1 MAAIAEIV
9 STSMIT
15 QFSGKRISLILTGTA
30 LFLWSLSLIY
40 AELNIGFYGL
50 IHSFPALFFIALS
63 LLTLASFILWSSP
76 QNHNTLLCFQLCWLI
91 VMLWLTPV
99 LIGSNS
105 VFMDM
110 TYSFYFS
117 YIDYIDQFGHLNPAS
132 LWYHNW
138 PGMCIFQSMF
148 VDITGIKN
156 LDVVA
161 LFGTFL
167 MQFLVLLTLYLFFR
181 YTIGRNNYR
190 WAALWI
196 FYLGNWIG
204 QIYVSPQGM
213 AFFLLMLLIAVLIKA
228 GLAKEGNITVAE
240 RLKAIILISSLA
252 VTHILTSIA
261 GFLSIAALW
270 VTKKTKL
277 ISILI
282 IAAVFI
288 IAWTMYGASTQFEYQ
303 LPIFLDRAFRLDTL
317 FTSFF
322 SGSNTT
328 TSPSHTSINTL
339 RILFSALFC
348 VIGLGG
354 VILSR
359 KFKEKADSTILALAI
374 VAILMTFTGL
384 YTFELIM
391 RTYMFVLIPIGYFG
405 VKLLNSRITSGILCL
420 VLLISLPLYVITHY
434 GNTVRDT
441 VPRGEI
447 AFWHFIQDNTR
458 EGYLIGGLRPREYS
472 YAGYY
477 KVDFQQLE
485 WNDNVF
491 TSEYSKSDKP
501 QYINV
506 GRYEQSQQE
515 FINDNMKVIPESR
528 ARLEESTHYNLIYTN
543 RDVDLFIGETE

>member
-1 MAAIAEIV
+1 MRYTPNLR
-9 STSMIT
+9 SLT
-15 QFSGKRISLILTGTA
+15 QGRASILLTILGVT
-30 LFLWSLSLIY
+30 LWSLSIIQ

-50 IHSFPALFFIALS
+50 IHSFPITFFIALFI
-63 LLTLASFILWSSP
+63 LTIASFILWRSP
-76 QNHNTLLCFQLCWLI
+76 QNHGTLLCFQLCCLI
-91 VMLWLTPV
+91 TMLWLTPV

-148 VDITGIKN
+148 VNITGISN
-156 LDVVA
+156 LDIIA
-161 LFGTFL
+161 FFGTFL
-167 MQFLVLLTLYLFFR
+167 IQFLVLLPLYLFFK
-181 YTIGRNNYR
+181 YAIGRNNCH

-228 GLAKEGNITVAE
+228 GLVKEGNVTVAE
-240 RLKAIILISSLA
+240 RLKAIIVMASLTI
-252 VTHILTSIA
+252 THILTSIA

-270 VTKKTKL
+270 ITRKSKL

-282 IAAVFI
+282 LAAVFI
-288 IAWTMYGASTQFEYQ
+288 IAWTVYGASTQFEYQ

-322 SGSNTT
+322 TGSNTT
-328 TSPSHTSINTL
+328 TNPSHTSINTF
-339 RILFSALFC
+339 RISFSALFC
-348 VIGLGG
+348 AIGLGG
-354 VILSR
+354 VIISR
-359 KFKEKADSTILALAI
+359 KFEEKADTTILTLAI
-374 VAILMTFTGL
+374 VAIFMTFTGL

-391 RTYMFVLIPIGYFG
+391 RTYMFVLVPIGYFG
-405 VKLLNSRITSGILCL
+405 VKLLNTRITSGILCL
-420 VLLISLPLYVITHY
+420 MLLVSLPLHVVSHY
-434 GNTVRDT
+434 GNAVRDT

-447 AFWHFIQDNTR
+447 AYWHFIQDNTQG
-458 EGYLIGGLRPREYS
+458 GYLIGGLRPREYS

-477 KVDFQQLE
+477 KIDFQQLE
-485 WNDNVF
+485 WNNSLF
-491 TSEYSKSDKP
+491 TSEYIQNNRP

-506 GRYEQSQQE
+506 GKYEQSQQE
-515 FINDNMKVIPESR
+515 FINDTIQVVPEAR
-528 ARLEESTHYNLIYTN
+528 ARLEESTNYNLIYVN
-543 RDVDLFIGETE
+543 QDVDLYIGEAE

>member
-1 MAAIAEIV
+1 MRHSPKFRPLTPKRASILLTAIAI
-9 STSMIT
+9 I
-15 QFSGKRISLILTGTA
+15 
-30 LFLWSLSLIY
+30 LWSLSLIH

-50 IHSFPALFFIALS
+50 IHSFPVTFFIALFT
-63 LLTLASFILWSSP
+63 LTIASFSLWRLP
-76 QNHNTLLCFQLCWLI
+76 QNHGTLLCFQLCWLI

-110 TYSFYFS
+110 TYSFFFS
-117 YIDYIDQFGHLNPAS
+117 YTDYIDRFGHLNPAS

-138 PGMCIFQSMF
+138 PGMCILQSMF
-148 VDITGIKN
+148 VNITGINN
-156 LDVVA
+156 LDIIA
-161 LFGTFL
+161 FFGTFL
-167 MQFLVLLTLYLFFR
+167 MQFLVLLPLYLFFK
-181 YTIGRNNYR
+181 YTIGRNNYH

-213 AFFLLMLLIAVLIKA
+213 AFFLLMLLITVLIKA
-228 GLAKEGNITVAE
+228 GLVKEGNVTVAE
-240 RLKAIILISSLA
+240 RLKAVMFMASLA

-270 VTKKTKL
+270 ITKKSKL
-277 ISILI
+277 VSILI

-317 FTSFF
+317 FTGFF
-322 SGSNTT
+322 TGSSTT
-328 TSPSHTSINTL
+328 SSPSHTSINTL

-374 VAILMTFTGL
+374 VAIFMTFTGL

-391 RTYMFVLIPIGYFG
+391 RTYMFVLVPIGYFG
-405 VKLLNSRITSGILCL
+405 VRLLNARITSGILCL
-420 VLLISLPLYVITHY
+420 ALLIALPMHVITHY
-434 GNTVRDT
+434 GNAVRDT

-447 AFWHFIQDNTR
+447 AYWHFIQDNTQG
-458 EGYLIGGLRPREYS
+458 GYLIGGLRPREYS

-485 WNDNVF
+485 WNNGLF
-491 TSEYSKSDKP
+491 ISEYIKNDRP
-501 QYINV
+501 QYFNV
-506 GRYEQSQQE
+506 GRYEQSIQE
-515 FINDNMKVIPESR
+515 FNYDDMRVIPEAR
-528 ARLEESTHYNLIYTN
+528 ARLKESTHYNLIYAN
-543 RDVDLFIGETE
+543 QDVDLYIREDE

>member
-1 MAAIAEIV
+1 MLNV
-9 STSMIT
+9 
-15 QFSGKRISLILTGTA
+15 ILNLRLLTLERASVLLTILA
-30 LFLWSLSLIY
+30 VPLWSLSLIQ

-50 IHSFPALFFIALS
+50 IHSLPVTFFIALFIITIS
-63 LLTLASFILWSSP
+63 SFLLWNSP
-76 QNHNTLLCFQLCWLI
+76 RDHSKLLRFQLCWLI

-117 YIDYIDQFGHLNPAS
+117 YVDYIDQFGHLNPAS

-138 PGMCIFQSMF
+138 PGMCILQSMF
-148 VDITGIKN
+148 VDITGLNN
-156 LDVVA
+156 LDLIA
-161 LFGTFL
+161 FSGTFL
-167 MQFLVLLTLYLFFR
+167 MQFLVLFPLYLFFK
-181 YTIGRNNYR
+181 YTIVRSNYR
-190 WAALWI
+190 WTALWI

-213 AFFLLMLLIAVLIKA
+213 AYFLFMLLIAVLIKP
-228 GLAKEGNITVAE
+228 GLAKEGNITVTE
-240 RLKAIILISSLA
+240 RLKAIIFMASL
-252 VTHILTSIA
+252 VITHILTSIA

-270 VTKKTKL
+270 VAKRTQL
-277 ISILI
+277 INILI

-288 IAWTMYGASTQFEYQ
+288 IAWTMYGATTQFEYQ

-322 SGSNTT
+322 TGSDTT
-328 TSPSHTSINTL
+328 GSLSHTTINTL
-339 RILFSALFC
+339 RISFSALFC

-354 VILSR
+354 AIISR
-359 KFKEKADSTILALAI
+359 KFKEKADMAVIALAI
-374 VAILMTFTGL
+374 VAIFMAFTGL

-391 RTYMFVLIPIGYFG
+391 RTYMFVLVPIGYFG
-405 VKLLNSRITSGILCL
+405 VKLLNTRITSGILCFA
-420 VLLISLPLYVITHY
+420 LLIALPLHVITHY
-434 GNTVRDT
+434 GNAVRDT

-447 AFWHFIQDNTR
+447 AYWHFIQDNTQQ
-458 EGYLIGGLRPREYS
+458 GYLIGGLRPREYS

-485 WNDNVF
+485 WNNSLF
-491 TSEYSKSDKP
+491 TSEYIKSDKP

-506 GRYEQSQQE
+506 GRYEQSIQE
-515 FINDNMKVIPESR
+515 FNYDNTELIPQAR
-528 ARLEESTHYNLIYTN
+528 LRLEESTHYNLIYVN
-543 RDVDLFIGETE
+543 RDVDLYIGETD

>member
-1 MAAIAEIV
+1 
-9 STSMIT
+9 
-15 QFSGKRISLILTGTA
+15 
-30 LFLWSLSLIY
+30 
-40 AELNIGFYGL
+40 
-50 IHSFPALFFIALS
+50 
-63 LLTLASFILWSSP
+63 
-76 QNHNTLLCFQLCWLI
+76 
-91 VMLWLTPV
+91 
-99 LIGSNS
+99 
-105 VFMDM
+105 MDT

-117 YIDYIDQFGHLNPAS
+117 YIDYINQFGHLDPVA

-138 PGMCIFQSMF
+138 PGMCILQATF
-148 VDITGIKN
+148 VDITGINN
-156 LDVVA
+156 LDMIA
-161 LFGTFL
+161 FFGTLL
-167 MQFLVLLTLYLFFR
+167 MQFLVLLPLYLLFKH
-181 YTIGRNNYR
+181 TIGRNNYR

-204 QIYVSPQGM
+204 QIYVSPQGL

-228 GLAKEGNITVAE
+228 GLVKEGNVTVAE
-240 RLKAIILISSLA
+240 RLKAIIFIASLA

-277 ISILI
+277 INILI

-322 SGSNTT
+322 TGSNTT
-328 TSPSHTSINTL
+328 TSLSHTSINTL
-339 RILFSALFC
+339 RISFSALFC

-354 VILSR
+354 VIISR
-359 KFKEKADSTILALAI
+359 KFKEKADSTILALSI
-374 VAILMTFTGL
+374 VAIFMTFTGL

-391 RTYMFVLIPIGYFG
+391 RTYMFVLVPIGYFG
-405 VKLLNSRITSGILCL
+405 VRLLNTRITSGILCL
-420 VLLISLPLYVITHY
+420 ALLIALPLHVITHH
-434 GNTVRDT
+434 GNAIRDT

-447 AFWHFIQDNTR
+447 AYWHFIQDNTK

-485 WNDNVF
+485 WNNSLF
-491 TSEYSKSDKP
+491 ISEYITSNKP

-506 GRYEQSQQE
+506 GKYEQSQQE
-515 FINDNMKVIPESR
+515 FINDNTQVVFEARI
-528 ARLEESTHYNLIYTN
+528 RLEESTHYNLIYVN
-543 RDVDLFIGETE
+543 QDVDLYIGETDSR